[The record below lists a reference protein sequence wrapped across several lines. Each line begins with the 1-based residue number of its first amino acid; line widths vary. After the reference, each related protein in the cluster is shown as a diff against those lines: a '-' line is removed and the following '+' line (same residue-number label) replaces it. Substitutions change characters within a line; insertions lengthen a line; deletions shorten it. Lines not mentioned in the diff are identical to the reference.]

1 MERPFVNKIAD
12 YYQTQSVFLSQ
23 ERMWTWK
30 LLHLLLRVI
39 AVWEMAVL
47 VTHLLAVVHY
57 PRTADQ
63 TMENVVIAVT
73 VKSLDTAL

>member
-1 MERPFVNKIAD
+1 MERPSVNKIAD
-12 YYQTQSVFLSQ
+12 YNQAQSVFLSQ

-39 AVWEMAVL
+39 VVWEMAVL